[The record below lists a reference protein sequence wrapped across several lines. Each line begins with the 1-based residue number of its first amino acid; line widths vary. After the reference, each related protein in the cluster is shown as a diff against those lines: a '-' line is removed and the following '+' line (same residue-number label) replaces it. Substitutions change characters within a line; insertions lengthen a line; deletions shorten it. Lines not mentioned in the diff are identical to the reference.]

1 MRRSA
6 ERRGAADAAPQKY
19 AHDAMQC
26 RSTPAHSHRAMFNR
40 LVILST
46 SSCPIQSSR
55 VVPLRARSYRFVA
68 RRSLECLVTLTARRG
83 VSLHL
88 VSCANVMRGRGPFP
102 LGARVRGAPCPP
114 AREVTA
120 DTPGSWPGECHPV
133 SGAQLVSKLMS
144 TTTVTAYVS
153 ATNWRSM
160 RYEARKIKGCKQKK
174 NRPSSL
180 RDGCW

>member
-1 MRRSA
+1 MRRTQRRKNTHMTRCSA
-6 ERRGAADAAPQKY
+6 GPHQLTRIAP
-19 AHDAMQC
+19 C
-26 RSTPAHSHRAMFNR
+26 SIGLLFFPRPRAPSNR
-40 LVILST
+40 AV
-46 SSCPIQSSR
+46 SCPFALGRIASLRDGRSS
-55 VVPLRARSYRFVA
+55 A
-68 RRSLECLVTLTARRG
+68 LVTLAARRG

-88 VSCANVMRGRGPFP
+88 VSCANMMRGRGPFR